1 VPAAVWILLGALVIG
16 LGLLVLLVTRV
27 RSLGRRFGTFECA
40 LRLAGRTAWAS
51 GIAGY
56 GADRL
61 DWYRVLSLSPRPA
74 HSWQRSALVVVAR
87 SSRLRAGRRTAIT
100 EATVRCRDEEFTLAM
115 ADQAYAGFASW
126 LEAAPPGSRPGVVG

>member
-1 VPAAVWILLGALVIG
+1 MPAAFWILLGALLLG

-40 LRLAGRTAWAS
+40 LRRAGRTTWAG

-61 DWYRVLSLSPRPA
+61 VWYRVLSLSPRPA
-74 HSWQRSALVVVAR
+74 HSWQRSAMLVVAR
-87 SSRLRAGRRTAIT
+87 SSRLRGGRRTAIT
-100 EATVRCRDEEFTLAM
+100 EATVRCAEDEFALAM
-115 ADQAYAGFASW
+115 SDQAYAGLTAW
-126 LEAAPPGSRPGVVG
+126 LEAAPPGARPGIR

>member
-1 VPAAVWILLGALVIG
+1 M
-16 LGLLVLLVTRV
+16 LVTRV

-74 HSWQRSALVVVAR
+74 HSWQRSALEVLAR

-100 EATVRCRDEEFTLAM
+100 EATLRCRGEDFIPAM
-115 ADQAYAGFASW
+115 TDQAYAGLASW
-126 LEAAPPGSRPGVVG
+126 FEAAPPGSRPGVVG

>member
-1 VPAAVWILLGALVIG
+1 MLLGAFLLG

-40 LRLAGRTAWAS
+40 LRFAGRTAWAS

-61 DWYRVLSLSPRPA
+61 EWFRVLSLSPRPA

-87 SSRLRAGRRTAIT
+87 SPRLRSGRRTAIT
-100 EATVRCRDEEFTLAM
+100 EATVRCRGAEFTLAM
-115 ADQAYAGFASW
+115 TDQAYAGLASW
-126 LEAAPPGSRPGVVG
+126 LEAAPPGSRPGLVG